1 MKAEME
7 AAVAR
12 GVTAEEGGIATY
24 DLTPGLMREIEF
36 EARLS
41 AGDVSRRIQ
50 IRITRLKPE

>member
-1 MKAEME
+1 
-7 AAVAR
+7 
-12 GVTAEEGGIATY
+12 
-24 DLTPGLMREIEF
+24 MREIEF